1 MAAVSGES
9 DIASAVVGAR
19 SGDESAV
26 AVLFQHFQ
34 PRLLRYLNARI
45 PGSADDIAS
54 ETWLAVA
61 ERIGNFEGS
70 AGEFAAWIFAIARNR
85 VADNYRRQSRR
96 PRTAPLA
103 SEEEEAGGR
112 HSGAFA
118 AQYDLAQSVVDEIS
132 AQEAVDRLV
141 SDLPVEQA
149 EVVLLRVLAGL
160 SCEQVAR
167 VMGIRPGT
175 VRVLQHRALRKL
187 SSKWVEGSLRR

>member
-1 MAAVSGES
+1 MQGS
-9 DIASAVVGAR
+9 
-19 SGDESAV
+19 
-26 AVLFQHFQ
+26 
-34 PRLLRYLNARI
+34 LLRGFSPLHATGSRITTADRVGDRGQYRWQARRRK
-45 PGSADDIAS
+45 
-54 ETWLAVA
+54 LAVGIP
-61 ERIGNFEGS
+61 E
-70 AGEFAAWIFAIARNR
+70 
-85 VADNYRRQSRR
+85 
-96 PRTAPLA
+96 PL
-103 SEEEEAGGR
+103 R
-112 HSGAFA
+112 L
-118 AQYDLAQSVVDEIS
+118 QYDLAQSVVDEIS